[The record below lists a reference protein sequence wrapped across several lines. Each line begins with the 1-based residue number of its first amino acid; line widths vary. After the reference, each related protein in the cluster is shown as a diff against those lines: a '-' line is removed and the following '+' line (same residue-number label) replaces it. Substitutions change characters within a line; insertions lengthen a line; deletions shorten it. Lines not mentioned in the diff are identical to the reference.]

1 MPALQR
7 PDRFS
12 TGAFSS
18 LPPAFSSPQE
28 FAAWAAVSAE
38 AVPASRLP
46 EEECA
51 ALDARP
57 PEVFAAARVE
67 PQAVDHSVL
76 VAESHESAP
85 DDFPVE
91 SARACSVVPPVAD
104 SSPDDSELLPAGWLA
119 ESARAC
125 SVVPP
130 VADSS
135 LDDSDL
141 LPAGWQVESVRVCS
155 VVPPV
160 ADSSLDDS
168 ELSPAGWQV
177 ESARVCSVVPP
188 VADSSLDDSELLP
201 AGWQAESA
209 RACSAVLALGG
220 LARAGGS
227 SEPGQGFS
235 RMRGQGLLLFR
246 KRYGLR
252 RWSLLGDD
260 LPVRNC
266 RWWRSHVTCG
276 RSFRSQ
282 YAFARWSHS
291 NSSTQRR
298 RCDLLRA
305 YLNPRLRHG
314 LCAGEC
320 VLRNHHHRT
329 LDIPVRVSNVC
340 DVCCGVVNNR
350 RVINVGHLSDV
361 HGRIADIDSIH
372 ISFAHAIR
380 RHIDFPRT

>member
-104 SSPDDSELLPAGWLA
+104 SSPDDSELLPAGW
-119 ESARAC
+119 
-125 SVVPP
+125 
-130 VADSS
+130 
-135 LDDSDL
+135 
-141 LPAGWQVESVRVCS
+141 
-155 VVPPV
+155 
-160 ADSSLDDS
+160 
-168 ELSPAGWQV
+168 
-177 ESARVCSVVPP
+177 
-188 VADSSLDDSELLP
+188 
-201 AGWQAESA
+201 QAESA

-220 LARAGGS
+220 LARTDAHSQPEQCPDDWPEAWLQVDPVARRLQDGPWSASRVFLQAPPSPSDAPLPLDAAFASGCGPAVLQDARPGPAAVSQKVRAAEVESSWRRLAGS
-227 SEPGQGFS
+227 QLPLVAQS
-235 RMRGQGLLLFR
+235 R
-246 KRYGLR
+246 
-252 RWSLLGDD
+252 D
-260 LPVRNC
+260 L
-266 RWWRSHVTCG
+266 
-276 RSFRSQ
+276 RSQ
-282 YAFARWSHS
+282 LS
-291 NSSTQRR
+291 
-298 RCDLLRA
+298 
-305 YLNPRLRHG
+305 
-314 LCAGEC
+314 
-320 VLRNHHHRT
+320 
-329 LDIPVRVSNVC
+329 IPVRFRALEPQQLFHSKAPM
-340 DVCCGVVNNR
+340 R
-350 RVINVGHLSDV
+350 SAARLLEPSP
-361 HGRIADIDSIH
+361 S
-372 ISFAHAIR
+372 
-380 RHIDFPRT
+380 PRAVRW

>member
-104 SSPDDSELLPAGWLA
+104 SSPDDSELLPAGWLG

-220 LARAGGS
+220 LARTDAHS
-227 SEPGQGFS
+227 QPEQCPDDWPEAWLQVDPVRI
-235 RMRGQGLLLFR
+235 RMRVFDHFLADMQVHRPAFMLLVAVLPNNLCTACR
-246 KRYGLR
+246 CQLR
-252 RWSLLGDD
+252 RCHNLRC
-260 LPVRNC
+260 LPTVRK
-266 RWWRSHVTCG
+266 
-276 RSFRSQ
+276 
-282 YAFARWSHS
+282 
-291 NSSTQRR
+291 
-298 RCDLLRA
+298 
-305 YLNPRLRHG
+305 
-314 LCAGEC
+314 
-320 VLRNHHHRT
+320 
-329 LDIPVRVSNVC
+329 VS
-340 DVCCGVVNNR
+340 D
-350 RVINVGHLSDV
+350 
-361 HGRIADIDSIH
+361 
-372 ISFAHAIR
+372 
-380 RHIDFPRT
+380 